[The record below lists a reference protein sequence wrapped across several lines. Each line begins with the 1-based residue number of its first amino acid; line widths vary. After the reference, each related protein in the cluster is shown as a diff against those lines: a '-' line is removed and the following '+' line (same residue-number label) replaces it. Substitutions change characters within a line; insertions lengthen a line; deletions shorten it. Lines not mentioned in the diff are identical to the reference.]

1 MSRLVINIEH
11 TNDGKLAFG
20 VQSDNADQ
28 QVALLQHQLAGF
40 QETRDELAVLRAD
53 NAGMREA
60 LTNCESEC
68 ADLREALKQVDR
80 LAKER
85 EDAEKARLAR
95 AKRRR

>member
-28 QVALLQHQLAGF
+28 QVALLQHQLANF
-40 QETRDELAVLRAD
+40 QEQ
-53 NAGMREA
+53 RENFVA
-60 LTNCESEC
+60 LEAKYEKAM
-68 ADLREALKQVDR
+68 ADLAEAKADCHR
-80 LAKER
+80 LASALQKH
-85 EDAEKARLAR
+85 EDAEKARLAQ